1 LLFLIRGARPPV
13 GAPAP
18 RKEEHAAVMA

>member
-1 LLFLIRGARPPV
+1 VGRDEEDEEYPEEDYPWRPPV

-18 RKEEHAAVMA
+18 